1 MTDFLICRYVYVIF
15 DPGTYIFF
23 RFRPKLVGLPKS
35 QPKQISKMQ
44 FPKTGGCYIFQIL
57 LYFPKVNTVVRS
69 RQIADF
75 QGASYIAKRAQRPL
89 IIIECPYFSKQIRQH
104 IMFTILVSKIVK
116 TPQI

>member
-1 MTDFLICRYVYVIF
+1 
-15 DPGTYIFF
+15 
-23 RFRPKLVGLPKS
+23 
-35 QPKQISKMQ
+35 MQ
-44 FPKTGGCYIFQIL
+44 FPKTGGCYIFQIF

-89 IIIECPYFSKQIRQH
+89 IIIGCPYFSKQIRQN
-104 IMFTILVSKIVK
+104 IIFTILVSKILK